1 MNKISLQSFSPS
13 IFIWIVIFLVNSIS
27 IYLTFKFNWWENLS
41 IKQIDIYILIYS
53 LFYFIFRKYLISILF
68 LFAFLVFINL
78 HGIAPI
84 ASNFL
89 LFIFS
94 FFIGYG
100 FLKLIRINNLNLVS
114 LTTLSVGLGVI
125 SLIINFFSYFKIN
138 TPIIYFLIFS
148 SISLL
153 IFYLN
158 KTYILDI
165 FSKIKIK
172 KFYIET
178 NFFFS
183 TIFIFLF
190 CYSFLAIILPD
201 TSHDGLSTHLTIPK
215 QLFLNK
221 IWNYNVDDYVWA
233 VQPMGGQWLFSFLFF
248 FGGEPAVKLFP
259 LLILLSL
266 SYFTYYFL
274 KENSL
279 NNDISFSA
287 SLILFSLPMTHLL
300 FKSLHIDTIHAFFSV
315 VILIEILKEKRDW
328 KILSILMG
336 ICFALKSSTILLV
349 PLILHFYIVDS
360 MKSFS
365 LKNTIIYIFLGLL
378 FCLAP
383 YLTAFLK
390 TGSPTFPLYN
400 EIFKSELISKAAF
413 YHPLFSQQSFADI
426 FYTTFN
432 SKNYGIAHYSN
443 GAIGLGFFIFGI
455 IVLFNFLKIDKTKYV
470 LFFYYFFAMAIM
482 FIFQSYL
489 RYIYFLLAP
498 LIYLL
503 VISINNN
510 LKEKKIILFTLFLIL
525 SVNVIKYDKISV
537 ALKDDINIY
546 LSKDNLINY
555 DLEQQPLKRL
565 GNYINKTAAF
575 ENKKI
580 FILSKYNQPQYYH
593 FDTKVDFWTWHSLSI
608 QLEIINSGNLEKSLK
623 KKDFHYLVLEN
634 NFDAKILSQ
643 FIRDDIQKIGEFH
656 SKYENFIIKK
666 LN

>member
-1 MNKISLQSFSPS
+1 MDPITIMAGASAA
-13 IFIWIVIFLVNSIS
+13 
-27 IYLTFKFNWWENLS
+27 FN
-41 IKQIDIYILIYS
+41 
-53 LFYFIFRKYLISILF
+53 
-68 LFAFLVFINL
+68 A
-78 HGIAPI
+78 
-84 ASNFL
+84 
-89 LFIFS
+89 
-94 FFIGYG
+94 
-100 FLKLIRINNLNLVS
+100 
-114 LTTLSVGLGVI
+114 
-125 SLIINFFSYFKIN
+125 
-138 TPIIYFLIFS
+138 
-148 SISLL
+148 
-153 IFYLN
+153 
-158 KTYILDI
+158 
-165 FSKIKIK
+165 IK
-172 KFYIET
+172 KGIEVGR
-178 NFFFS
+178 
-183 TIFIFLF
+183 
-190 CYSFLAIILPD
+190 
-201 TSHDGLSTHLTIPK
+201 GLQDMSG
-215 QLFLNK
+215 QLSQ
-221 IWNYNVDDYVWA
+221 WA
-233 VQPMGGQWLFSFLFF
+233 GAMSDLGRAETKAKNPPWW
-248 FGGEPAVKLFP
+248 K
-259 LLILLSL
+259 SL
-266 SYFTYYFL
+266 SGGVEQEAIQIFAAKKKAEEEAAAL
-274 KENSL
+274 ALQGKEQQYKT
-279 NNDISFSA
+279 
-287 SLILFSLPMTHLL
+287 LI
-300 FKSLHIDTIHAFFSV
+300 A
-315 VILIEILKEKRDW
+315 
-328 KILSILMG
+328 
-336 ICFALKSSTILLV
+336 
-349 PLILHFYIVDS
+349 
-360 MKSFS
+360 
-365 LKNTIIYIFLGLL
+365 
-378 FCLAP
+378 
-383 YLTAFLK
+383 
-390 TGSPTFPLYN
+390 
-400 EIFKSELISKAAF
+400 
-413 YHPLFSQQSFADI
+413 QADDA
-426 FYTTFN
+426 FN

>member
-221 IWNYNVDDYVWA
+221 IWTYNVDDYVWA
-233 VQPMGGQWLFSFLFF
+233 VQPMGGNGFFLF
-248 FGGEPAVKLFP
+248 
-259 LLILLSL
+259 
-266 SYFTYYFL
+266 
-274 KENSL
+274 
-279 NNDISFSA
+279 
-287 SLILFSLPMTHLL
+287 
-300 FKSLHIDTIHAFFSV
+300 
-315 VILIEILKEKRDW
+315 
-328 KILSILMG
+328 
-336 ICFALKSSTILLV
+336 
-349 PLILHFYIVDS
+349 
-360 MKSFS
+360 
-365 LKNTIIYIFLGLL
+365 
-378 FCLAP
+378 
-383 YLTAFLK
+383 
-390 TGSPTFPLYN
+390 
-400 EIFKSELISKAAF
+400 
-413 YHPLFSQQSFADI
+413 
-426 FYTTFN
+426 
-432 SKNYGIAHYSN
+432 
-443 GAIGLGFFIFGI
+443 
-455 IVLFNFLKIDKTKYV
+455 
-470 LFFYYFFAMAIM
+470 YFF
-482 FIFQSYL
+482 
-489 RYIYFLLAP
+489 
-498 LIYLL
+498 
-503 VISINNN
+503 
-510 LKEKKIILFTLFLIL
+510 
-525 SVNVIKYDKISV
+525 
-537 ALKDDINIY
+537 
-546 LSKDNLINY
+546 
-555 DLEQQPLKRL
+555 LEV
-565 GNYINKTAAF
+565 
-575 ENKKI
+575 
-580 FILSKYNQPQYYH
+580 S
-593 FDTKVDFWTWHSLSI
+593 
-608 QLEIINSGNLEKSLK
+608 QL
-623 KKDFHYLVLEN
+623 
-634 NFDAKILSQ
+634 
-643 FIRDDIQKIGEFH
+643 
-656 SKYENFIIKK
+656 
-666 LN
+666 

>member
-178 NFFFS
+178 NFVFS
-183 TIFIFLF
+183 TIFRFLL
-190 CYSFLAIILPD
+190 CYSFSAIILPE
-201 TSHDGLSTHLTIPK
+201 TSNDGLSPHLTIPK

-248 FGGEPAVKLFP
+248 FGGEPAVKLFH
-259 LLILLSL
+259 INIA
-266 SYFTYYFL
+266 FV
-274 KENSL
+274 E
-279 NNDISFSA
+279 
-287 SLILFSLPMTHLL
+287 LFYLL
-300 FKSLHIDTIHAFFSV
+300 F
-315 VILIEILKEKRDW
+315 
-328 KILSILMG
+328 
-336 ICFALKSSTILLV
+336 
-349 PLILHFYIVDS
+349 
-360 MKSFS
+360 
-365 LKNTIIYIFLGLL
+365 
-378 FCLAP
+378 
-383 YLTAFLK
+383 
-390 TGSPTFPLYN
+390 
-400 EIFKSELISKAAF
+400 
-413 YHPLFSQQSFADI
+413 
-426 FYTTFN
+426 
-432 SKNYGIAHYSN
+432 
-443 GAIGLGFFIFGI
+443 
-455 IVLFNFLKIDKTKYV
+455 
-470 LFFYYFFAMAIM
+470 
-482 FIFQSYL
+482 
-489 RYIYFLLAP
+489 
-498 LIYLL
+498 
-503 VISINNN
+503 
-510 LKEKKIILFTLFLIL
+510 
-525 SVNVIKYDKISV
+525 
-537 ALKDDINIY
+537 
-546 LSKDNLINY
+546 
-555 DLEQQPLKRL
+555 
-565 GNYINKTAAF
+565 F
-575 ENKKI
+575 ER
-580 FILSKYNQPQYYH
+580 
-593 FDTKVDFWTWHSLSI
+593 
-608 QLEIINSGNLEKSLK
+608 E
-623 KKDFHYLVLEN
+623 
-634 NFDAKILSQ
+634 
-643 FIRDDIQKIGEFH
+643 
-656 SKYENFIIKK
+656 
-666 LN
+666 